1 MSSERARAG
10 RAMPDRGTILAA
22 RRIRRVVVKLGSG
35 TVADP
40 VAGLRE
46 STIRALAAQLAEVL
60 GGAGVSFVVVTSGAI
75 AAGRKKLGMAE
86 RPRTVALKQAAAAVG
101 QTTLMRAYERAFERR
116 GRHVAQL
123 LLTHEDFESRE
134 RYVNARNTLE
144 TLLARGI
151 VPIVNENDTVATE
164 EIRLEGG
171 GGGANDHLAT
181 LVTQMIG
188 ADLLILL
195 TDSDGLCTK
204 DPGRHP
210 DARRIP
216 LVEDVDDESVRAAVG
231 RRASATGTG
240 GMASKIHAA
249 RVLSASGIPVV
260 IASGLSRRSVR
271 DVLAGKDVGTLILP
285 RKTGRL
291 SSRKMWIAYARHA
304 HGTIVVDDGARKVL
318 LEGGKSLLPAG
329 VVGTHGDFRPGDAV
343 EVADRRGRV
352 FARGIARWGSD
363 QVERGKGK
371 RSGEVRGLLGPDTPA
386 EVVHRDDLTIL
397 PAARPPG
404 ARKGAESR

>member
-1 MSSERARAG
+1 MSPDRLRAG
-10 RAMPDRGTILAA
+10 RPAPNPRAILTT

-35 TVADP
+35 IVADP
-40 VAGLRE
+40 GTGLRE
-46 STIRALAAQLAEVL
+46 TAIRAIAAQLAAARSRD
-60 GGAGVSFVVVTSGAI
+60 GISFVVVTSGAI
-75 AAGRKKLGMAE
+75 AAGRKKLGMTE
-86 RPRTVALKQAAAAVG
+86 RPRTISLKQAAAAVG
-101 QTTLMRAYERAFERR
+101 QTTLMRAYERAFEKR

-123 LLTHEDFESRE
+123 LLTHEDFENRE

-151 VPIVNENDTVATE
+151 VPIVNENDTVAIE
-164 EIRLEGG
+164 EIRLEGDG
-171 GGGANDHLAT
+171 RGANDHLAT

-195 TDSDGLCTK
+195 TDSDGLHTR
-204 DPGRHP
+204 DPHRHA

-216 LVEDVDDESVRAAVG
+216 VVENLDDESVRKAVG
-231 RRASATGTG
+231 RRISVSGTG

-249 RVLSASGIPVV
+249 RVLSASGIPVA
-260 IASGLSRRSVR
+260 IASGLSRRSVL
-271 DVLAGKDVGTLILP
+271 DVLAGKDVGTLFLP
-285 RKTGRL
+285 RKTARL
-291 SSRKMWIAYARHA
+291 ASRKIWIAYARHA

-329 VVGTHGDFRPGDAV
+329 VVGTHGDFRPGDTV
-343 EVADRRGRV
+343 SVADRRGRV

-371 RSGEVRGLLGPDTPA
+371 RSAEVRILLGPDLPS

-397 PAARPPG
+397 PAAKPG
-404 ARKGAESR
+404 EPRKGAGPR

>member
-1 MSSERARAG
+1 MSSDRARAG
-10 RAMPDRGTILAA
+10 HTVPDRRAILAS

-35 TVADP
+35 TVTDP
-40 VAGLRE
+40 EAGLRE
-46 STIRALAAQLAEVL
+46 PTIRALAAQVTAPLREP
-60 GGAGVSFVVVTSGAI
+60 GISFVIVTSGAI

-86 RPRTVALKQAAAAVG
+86 RPRTMALKQAAAAVG
-101 QTTLMRAYERAFERR
+101 QTTLMRAYERAFEKR

-123 LLTHEDFESRE
+123 LLTHEDFENRE

-144 TLLARGI
+144 TLLSRGI
-151 VPIVNENDTVATE
+151 VPIVNENDTVAIE
-164 EIRLEGG
+164 EIRLEGDG
-171 GGGANDHLAT
+171 SGANDHLAT

-195 TDSDGLCTK
+195 TDSDGLHTR
-204 DPGRHP
+204 DPHRHA
-210 DARRIP
+210 DARRIS
-216 LVEDVDDESVRAAVG
+216 LVENLDDESVRKAVG
-231 RRASATGTG
+231 RGTSATGTG

-260 IASGLSRRSVR
+260 IASGLSRRSVL

-285 RKTGRL
+285 PKASRL

-304 HGTIVVDDGARKVL
+304 HGTLVVDDGARKVL

-329 VVGTHGDFRPGDAV
+329 VLGAHGEFRPGDV
-343 EVADRRGRV
+343 VSIADRRGRI
-352 FARGIARWGSD
+352 FARGIVRWGGG

-371 RSGEVRGLLGPDTPA
+371 RSGEVRALLGPDTPA

-397 PAARPPG
+397 PAPRLPEP
-404 ARKGAESR
+404 RKGGGPR

>member
-1 MSSERARAG
+1 MSPERRTGTRAREIVSSPG
-10 RAMPDRGTILAA
+10 V
-22 RRIRRVVVKLGSG
+22 RRVVVKLGSG
-35 TVADP
+35 TVTDP
-40 VAGLRE
+40 RGGLRL
-46 STIRALAAQLAEVL
+46 STIRALAAQLSNAL
-60 GGAGVSFVVVTSGAI
+60 AADGVSFVVVTSGAI
-75 AAGRKKLGMAE
+75 AAGREKLGMAE
-86 RPRTVALKQAAAAVG
+86 RPRTVSLKQAAAAVG
-101 QTTLMRAYERAFERR
+101 QTSLMRAYERAFEKR

-123 LLTHEDFESRE
+123 LLTHDDFESRE
-134 RYVNARNTLE
+134 RYVNARNTLL

-195 TDSDGLCTK
+195 TDSDGLFTK
-204 DPGRHP
+204 DPHRHP

-216 LVEDVDDESVRAAVG
+216 VVENLDDASVLAAVG
-231 RRASATGTG
+231 RRVSSAGTG
-240 GMASKIHAA
+240 GMASKLRSA

-260 IASGLSRRSVR
+260 IASGLSRRSIL
-271 DVLAGKDVGTLILP
+271 DILAGRDTGTLILP
-285 RKTGRL
+285 RKAGRIR
-291 SSRKMWIAYARHA
+291 SRKMWIAYALHA

-329 VVGTHGDFRPGDAV
+329 VTGARGRFRPGDAV
-343 EVADRRGRV
+343 SIADRRGRV
-352 FARGIARWGSD
+352 FARGIAQWSSE
-363 QVERGKGK
+363 QVDRGKGK
-371 RSGEVRGLLGPDTPA
+371 RSAEVRTLLGPETPA

-397 PAARPPG
+397 PQSGTPES
-404 ARKGAESR
+404 RKGAAQR